1 MTDRGRVPPAP
12 RRGDALAIDFVS
24 PLPPVRSGIADYSAD
39 LLPHLAKLCDLRVVR
54 LEGHPAATRGAEH
67 LELVAP
73 ERLGE
78 DGRLP
83 LYQMGNNQYHTEV
96 YDLALERP
104 GVLTLHDMVLHHF
117 LIDRT
122 VKIGN
127 FDAYRRQL
135 LEDQGWIGE
144 AAAMPMRWPGGSG
157 MAAQFALPAHRTL
170 ISRQLG
176 VLTHSRWAADWL
188 QEEMGSV
195 LRVRSIPMGV
205 PLGSVADDASGE
217 QFRRRHGIPID
228 RPLLGSFGFQTP
240 MKRTD
245 VVIQTLAAP
254 ELEGVHLMVGGEVAP
269 ILELEKRAAEAGVKE
284 RVHFLGFLPFEEFEA
299 AIAAAD
305 VCLNLRYPTAGE
317 TSASLLRILAIGRP
331 AVVSDYAQ
339 SAELPDEGVVKVP
352 VGEGESAVLAGRLA
366 ELLAEPEQLQLLGAA
381 ARRHVAE
388 RHQPEAAAQAVV
400 EACRAWYGLP
410 FPELGAA
417 EPEPPT
423 SMAWTTLPGELEV
436 SGAEAPWPE
445 GERRRLRIRLANRSA
460 ARWLAGERLDG
471 GVAIEVQVLA
481 GGQNLRADY
490 RWIGLPV
497 DLDPGDEFTFDFA
510 LRRPLG
516 PVRLRVLPHVLGF
529 TSFPDLGGP
538 VWDAEL

>member
-1 MTDRGRVPPAP
+1 MTEAP
-12 RRGDALAIDFVS
+12 FSEPLAIDFVS

-39 LLPHLAKLCDLRVVR
+39 LLPHLEELCDLRLVR
-54 LEGHPAATRGAEH
+54 LDGQPTSPEIAERWQ
-67 LELVAP
+67 LIEP
-73 ERLGE
+73 DRLGE

-83 LYQMGNNQYHTEV
+83 LYQMGNNQYHDQV
-96 YDLALERP
+96 YDLAIERP

-122 VKIGN
+122 VKLGD
-127 FDAYRRQL
+127 FDAYRGQL
-135 LEDQGWIGE
+135 LRDHGWVGE

-170 ISRQLG
+170 IGRQLG
-176 VLTHSRWAADWL
+176 ILTHSSWAKDWL
-188 QEEMGSV
+188 CEELGDI
-195 LRVRSIPMGV
+195 RVRSIPMGV
-205 PLGSVADDASGE
+205 PLGAQADAAAGRE
-217 QFRRRHGIPID
+217 FRRRHGLPLD

-245 VVIQTLAAP
+245 VVISTLAAP

-269 ILELEKRAAEAGVKE
+269 ILELEQRAAEAGVSD
-284 RVHFLGFLPFEEFEA
+284 RVHILGFLPFDEFEA

-339 SAELPDEGVVKVP
+339 SAELPDDGVIKIP
-352 VGEGESAVLAGRLA
+352 VGEGESAVLAQKLA
-366 ELLAEPEQLQLLGAA
+366 ELLADPENLARLGRA

-388 RHQPEAAAQAVV
+388 NHRPQSAARAVV
-400 EACRAWYGLP
+400 EACRALRDQASREAAQP
-410 FPELGAA
+410 DLGVA
-417 EPEPPT
+417 EPAPPS
-423 SMAWTTLPGELEV
+423 SMAWKTLPGELEV

-460 ARWLAGERLDG
+460 ARW
-471 GVAIEVQVLA
+471 
-481 GGQNLRADY
+481 
-490 RWIGLPV
+490 
-497 DLDPGDEFTFDFA
+497 
-510 LRRPLG
+510 
-516 PVRLRVLPHVLGF
+516 
-529 TSFPDLGGP
+529 
-538 VWDAEL
+538 

>member
-1 MTDRGRVPPAP
+1 MTDSSPAP
-12 RRGDALAIDFVS
+12 LRDDALAIDFVS

-39 LLPHLAKLCDLRVVR
+39 LLPHLEKLCDLRVVR
-54 LEGHPAATRGAEH
+54 LRGQPPAPETAGRWQ
-67 LELVAP
+67 LVSP

-96 YDLALERP
+96 YDLALRRP
-104 GVLTLHDMVLHHF
+104 GLLTLHDMVLHHF

-122 VKIGN
+122 VKVDN
-127 FDAYRRQL
+127 FAAYRRQL
-135 LEDQGWIGE
+135 LEDHGWIGE

-157 MAAQFALPAHRTL
+157 MASQFALPAHRTL
-170 ISRQLG
+170 VCHQLG
-176 VLTHSRWAADWL
+176 ILTHSSWAADWL
-188 QEEMGSV
+188 REEIGDV
-195 LRVRSIPMGV
+195 RVCSIPMGV
-205 PLGSVADDASGE
+205 PLGSVADDASGQE
-217 QFRRRHGIPID
+217 FRRCHGIPID
-228 RPLLGSFGFQTP
+228 CPLLGSFGFQTP

-245 VVIQTLAAP
+245 VVISTLAAP

-269 ILELEKRAAEAGVKE
+269 ILELEKRAAEAGVE
-284 RVHFLGFLPFEEFEA
+284 DRVHFLGFLPFDQFEA

-305 VCLNLRYPTAGE
+305 ICLNLRYPTAGE

-339 SAELPDEGVVKVP
+339 SAELPDEGVIKIP
-352 VGEGESAVLAGRLA
+352 VGEGESAVLAKRLA
-366 ELLAEPEQLQLLGAA
+366 ELLADPERLREHGRA
-381 ARRHVAE
+381 ARRHVAQ
-388 RHQPEAAAQAVV
+388 RHRPEAAARAII
-400 EACRAWYGLP
+400 EACRRWRDLP
-410 FPELGAA
+410 FPDLGIV

-423 SMAWTTLPGELEV
+423 SMAWKTLPGELEV
-436 SGAEAPWPE
+436 QGAEAPWPE

-481 GGQNLRADY
+481 GGQNLRADHH
-490 RWIGLPV
+490 WIGLPV
-497 DLDPGDEFTFDFA
+497 DLDPGEEYVFDFA

-538 VWDAEL
+538 VWDADL

>member
-1 MTDRGRVPPAP
+1 MRVTE
-12 RRGDALAIDFVS
+12 RLAVDFVS

-39 LLPHLAKLCDLRVVR
+39 LLPHLEKLCDLRLVR
-54 LEGHPAATRGAEH
+54 LGGQPTSPEIAERWP
-67 LELVAP
+67 LVEP

-78 DGRLP
+78 RGRLP
-83 LYQMGNNQYHTEV
+83 LYQMGNNKFHDEV
-96 YDLALERP
+96 YDLAIERP
-104 GVLTLHDMVLHHF
+104 GVLTLHDTVLHHF

-122 VKIGN
+122 VKLGD
-127 FDAYRRQL
+127 FDAYRGQL
-135 LEDQGWIGE
+135 LRDHGWIGE

-170 ISRQLG
+170 VSCQLG
-176 VLTHSRWAADWL
+176 ILTHSRWAEQWL
-188 QEEMGSV
+188 REELGEV
-195 LRVRSIPMGV
+195 PVRSIPMGV
-205 PLGSVADDASGE
+205 PLGARADPAAGRA
-217 QFRRRHGIPID
+217 FRRRHGLPLD

-245 VVIQTLAAP
+245 VVISTLASP

-269 ILELEKRAAEAGVKE
+269 ILELDKLAAAAGVSD
-284 RVHFLGFLPFEEFEA
+284 RVHILGFLPFDEFEA

-339 SAELPDEGVVKVP
+339 SAELPDDGVIKIP
-352 VGEGESAVLAGRLA
+352 VGDGESAVLARELA
-366 ELLAEPEQLQLLGAA
+366 ELLADPERLRQLGAA

-388 RHQPEAAAQAVV
+388 HHRPEASARAVV
-400 EACRAWYGLP
+400 DACRALENEP
-410 FPELGAA
+410 PRQLGVA
-417 EPEPPT
+417 EPAPPT
-423 SMAWTTLPGELEV
+423 SMAWKTLPGELEV
-436 SGAEAPWPE
+436 DGAEAPWPE

-460 ARWLAGERLDG
+460 ARWLAGERLNG
-471 GVAIEVQVLA
+471 GVAIEVQVLVD
-481 GGQNLRADY
+481 GRNLRADH

-497 DLDPGDEFTFDFA
+497 DLDPGEEFVFDFA
-510 LRRPLG
+510 LRRPFG
-516 PVRLRVLPHVLGF
+516 SVRLRVLPHVLGF

-538 VWDAEL
+538 VWDSEI